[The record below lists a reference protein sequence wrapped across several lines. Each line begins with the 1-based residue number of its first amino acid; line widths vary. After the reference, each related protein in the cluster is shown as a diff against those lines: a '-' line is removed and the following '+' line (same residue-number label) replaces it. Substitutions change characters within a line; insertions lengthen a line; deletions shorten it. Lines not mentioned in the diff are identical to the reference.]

1 MNNQLQTIRL
11 YGELGARYGRVHHL
25 AVENAAEAVRALS
38 NTFPGF
44 DKHLMDSADRNVG
57 YSVFYGKNNLDKTQ
71 LHDPCGNEDIRI
83 APMVL
88 GSKNGGIF
96 NIILG
101 VILIVVGGFVS
112 VASFGGAAPLGAAMI
127 NVGWGLVI
135 GGVVQLLTPTPKG
148 RSTKEKADNMPSYSF
163 SGAVNTQAQGNP
175 VPVLYGELI
184 VGSAVINASID
195 AQDQAYIPVTGT
207 PSGWG
212 GGGGGGAP
220 PWHME
225 WLNNVDAPELPGP

>member
-1 MNNQLQTIRL
+1 MTNQLQTVRL
-11 YGELGARYGRVHHL
+11 YGELGNRYGRVHHI
-25 AVENAAEAVRALS
+25 AVSSAHEAIRALG
-38 NTFPGF
+38 TMFPDF
-44 DKHLMDSADRNVG
+44 DNYMINSADRNVG
-57 YSVFYGKNNLDKTQ
+57 YSVFYGKQNLDRKQ
-71 LHDPCGNEDIRI
+71 LMNPCDGEDIRI

-88 GSKNGGIF
+88 GSKNGGVF

-101 VILIVVGGFVS
+101 VILIVVGTFVS

-148 RSTKEKADNMPSYSF
+148 RSTKDKAENLPSYAF

-195 AQDQAYIPVTGT
+195 AQDQAYIPTTGT
-207 PSGWG
+207 PSGYG

-220 PWHME
+220 PWHGE
-225 WLNNVDAPELPGP
+225 FLDP

>member
-1 MNNQLQTIRL
+1 MNNQLQTVRL
-11 YGELGARYGRVHHL
+11 YGELGAKFGRVHHL
-25 AVENAAEAVRALS
+25 AVDSAAEAVRALG
-38 NTFPGF
+38 TRFPDF
-44 DKHLMDSADRNVG
+44 DKYVINSTDHNVG
-57 YSVFYGKNNLDKTQ
+57 YSVFYGKNNLDKKQ
-71 LHDPCGNEDIRI
+71 LHDPCDGQDIRI
-83 APMVL
+83 APMVM

-96 NIILG
+96 NIIVG
-101 VILIVVGGFVS
+101 VILIVVGGIVS

-127 NVGWGLVI
+127 SMGWGMVI

-148 RSTKEKADNMPSYSF
+148 RSTREKADNMPSYAF

-184 VGSAVINASID
+184 VGSCVINASID
-195 AQDQAYIPVTGT
+195 AQDQAYIPRGGT
-207 PSGWG
+207 PSGGG

-225 WLNNVDAPELPGP
+225 WLDHIDP